1 MLEAVRV
8 PRRPEHCRGWAH
20 HDPQAPRDPVEKRN
34 PSGGSAQWRQKRQG
48 GNAAKGLPE
57 TRTLRKL
64 EAHIAATQS
73 LSEVLYVEAWGENGD
88 KLAQKCQVGDVVS
101 IQGAAVVSAPA
112 QYSTSRLHYH
122 LNLKGPLGLQVI
134 VQKLDES
141 PWQGIPAVHPL
152 VPLSTI
158 SCPCGK
164 VALTPVIAIECVECC
179 GLQDTVDDVAL
190 TFRERNLTV
199 WSNMSSLRQCGPS
212 FPESDRFDAESSRSW
227 LVCLTRRRK
236 NCRKRDVAKSVFLFC
251 TCCFDN
257 QRHIR
262 VLSFCGQVLFR
273 FGERSVCGTTLLLS
287 L

>member
-1 MLEAVRV
+1 MAVTCLKPSEV

-20 HDPQAPRDPVEKRN
+20 RDPQAPRDPVEKRN
-34 PSGGSAQWRQKRQG
+34 PSGGGSAQWRQRKGKG
-48 GNAAKGLPE
+48 GKAAKGLPE

-152 VPLSTI
+152 VPLS
-158 SCPCGK
+158 
-164 VALTPVIAIECVECC
+164 ALDRVR
-179 GLQDTVDDVAL
+179 D
-190 TFRERNLTV
+190 
-199 WSNMSSLRQCGPS
+199 RQ
-212 FPESDRFDAESSRSW
+212 
-227 LVCLTRRRK
+227 
-236 NCRKRDVAKSVFLFC
+236 
-251 TCCFDN
+251 
-257 QRHIR
+257 
-262 VLSFCGQVLFR
+262 
-273 FGERSVCGTTLLLS
+273 
-287 L
+287 